1 MNLKEIGDSFFCD
14 KLKEFVDKSPYL
26 SFVLLSAILEFIG
39 TCYRKGK
46 GSKDNTRTIFYD
58 LINNVVAFEDY
69 KQLNYQTKIEDKK
82 SGTEIVID
90 NNYLYKYLRCG
101 MLHEVIPKEDIV
113 LCPDRNDLTKRI
125 IGAKNLYED
134 IEKAWHELKSSPEVS
149 KYIEN
154 TDALT
159 VFDEF
164 SGSTASSMAVIMG
177 ASQINDS
184 ENTIDEE
191 WIAATEA

>member
-26 SFVLLSAILEFIG
+26 SFVLLSAIFEFMG
-39 TCYRKGK
+39 NCNRKGQ
-46 GSKDNTRTIFYD
+46 GSKDNSKDIFND
-58 LINNVVAFEDY
+58 LINNVDALKEYRVFKDNNKDY
-69 KQLNYQTKIEDKK
+69 
-82 SGTEIVID
+82 
-90 NNYLYKYLRCG
+90 NYLYKYLRCG
-101 MLHEVIPKEDIV
+101 MLHEMIPKKEIV
-113 LCPDRNDLTKRI
+113 LCPDRNNLSQNI

-134 IEKAWHELKSSPEVS
+134 MEKAWDELKSSPEVS

-177 ASQINDS
+177 ASQ
-184 ENTIDEE
+184 TK
-191 WIAATEA
+191 